1 MAYLL
6 VFLPL
11 IASFVVGIF
20 GKKIGDKASQIITC
34 SFVGISTLISFYFFL
49 ALNQHTPL

>member
-20 GKKIGDKASQIITC
+20 GKKIGLE
-34 SFVGISTLISFYFFL
+34 TLFI
-49 ALNQHTPL
+49 